1 MRWLLVAL
9 CAALPAGPGC
19 GDEGAPTDGD
29 VRDDGQR
36 DADGETIDV
45 VDVADRADGVD
56 DGPPDVPPETGDDAG
71 PTDDGGEP
79 AGVVVGLTTRSFTYD
94 GVETFVLAASY
105 YGGCATA
112 EAVVVADL
120 GQLAALGFN
129 NVRIWV
135 TWNAPSDAAAVVR
148 GDGSLD
154 AGALAR
160 LRFLLETARG
170 LGMSVDVTFGYGTPG
185 ISDGGFDNYR
195 TAMAALASE
204 LLPYRNAWF
213 DLGNERDV
221 GDARYLSVEQV
232 RDLALAVRAVDPARL
247 VTASGGGSTGEGAAA
262 SWTEMYA
269 TANLDFATPHFSR
282 DADWAAQTESRVTVM
297 RDLLLAAGWDRPIY
311 LQEEARRGYSG
322 AEWPKEDFLTAVAG
336 ARSAGAAGWCFH
348 TDAGFDLVA
357 GSFFDQLDDVERD
370 LVDELAGAAGF

>member
-1 MRWLLVAL
+1 MLVAL

-45 VDVADRADGVD
+45 VDGSDRADGVD

-135 TWNAPSDAAAVVR
+135 TWNALSIR
-148 GDGSLD
+148 GW
-154 AGALAR
+154 
-160 LRFLLETARG
+160 TA
-170 LGMSVDVTFGYGTPG
+170 SA
-185 ISDGGFDNYR
+185 DGG
-195 TAMAALASE
+195 
-204 LLPYRNAWF
+204 
-213 DLGNERDV
+213 
-221 GDARYLSVEQV
+221 
-232 RDLALAVRAVDPARL
+232 
-247 VTASGGGSTGEGAAA
+247 TG
-262 SWTEMYA
+262 
-269 TANLDFATPHFSR
+269 R
-282 DADWAAQTESRVTVM
+282 RWAAGSR
-297 RDLLLAAGWDRPIY
+297 R
-311 LQEEARRGYSG
+311 
-322 AEWPKEDFLTAVAG
+322 
-336 ARSAGAAGWCFH
+336 
-348 TDAGFDLVA
+348 
-357 GSFFDQLDDVERD
+357 
-370 LVDELAGAAGF
+370 